1 MTKDALI
8 DKIIMAIKKNGVNG
22 YYVFLGKGIEVSN
35 GMIVNEVRLKSR
47 SFGIEFLE
55 KGTNRCVSV
64 SSLSKKDMEKIYD
77 AM

>member
-1 MTKDALI
+1 MTKDTLI

-22 YYVFLGKGIEVSN
+22 YYIFFENGIKVSN
-35 GMIVNEVRLKSR
+35 GMTINEVRLKSR

-64 SSLSKKDMEKIYD
+64 SSLSKKDIEKIYD